1 MLYAPWRDHTGRRR
15 RARVPAV
22 RAAHSGRN
30 KRKKKWTRWMMA
42 SFVNQFTLL
51 GRSLFVPHLLPHPLI
66 SKFNRLIHQ
75 SDKNKTTTNKQTI
88 KRKKRKT
95 NLRCRNGKPSHPPS
109 TLSRIATTAYSRP
122 YPDAF
127 QLRRTAFLLFSD
139 LPPPP
144 TLSARLVRERKKK
157 RDARGEKKG
166 KETSA
171 SNILPFFFFCW
182 ACIYCCASLFFFFLF
197 WAAGCRLS
205 PQRSGQQQS

>member
-1 MLYAPWRDHTGRRR
+1 
-15 RARVPAV
+15 
-22 RAAHSGRN
+22 
-30 KRKKKWTRWMMA
+30 MA

-144 TLSARLVRERKKK
+144 TLSARLVPERKKK

-182 ACIYCCASLFFFFLF
+182 ACIYCCASLFFFFFFELLAVVCLHNDPANNNRSRSVGQAEKALF
-197 WAAGCRLS
+197 FFFFFFPGS
-205 PQRSGQQQS
+205 PCF

>member
-1 MLYAPWRDHTGRRR
+1 
-15 RARVPAV
+15 
-22 RAAHSGRN
+22 
-30 KRKKKWTRWMMA
+30 MA

-144 TLSARLVRERKKK
+144 TLSARLVPERKKK
-157 RDARGEKKG
+157 GRTRRKERERDKCEQHLAFLFLLLGVY
-166 KETSA
+166 
-171 SNILPFFFFCW
+171 ILLCEFVFFFSFLSCW
-182 ACIYCCASLFFFFLF
+182 
-197 WAAGCRLS
+197 LS
-205 PQRSGQQQS
+205 FVSTTIRPTTIVVGV

>member
-1 MLYAPWRDHTGRRR
+1 
-15 RARVPAV
+15 
-22 RAAHSGRN
+22 
-30 KRKKKWTRWMMA
+30 MA

-157 RDARGEKKG
+157 KGTHAEKRKG
-166 KETSA
+166 KRQVRATSCLSFSFA
-171 SNILPFFFFCW
+171 GRVYIVVRVCFFFFFFELLAVVCLHNDP
-182 ACIYCCASLFFFFLF
+182 ANNNRSRSVGQAEKALFFFFF
-197 WAAGCRLS
+197 FFPGS
-205 PQRSGQQQS
+205 PCF